1 MRGCFYPGLATRNKA
16 SGGSR
21 DLILTYSS
29 MVISALK
36 LGFTTDDMREMPMNM
51 VINFITASND
61 MNDYEDNDTRDATQ
75 ADIDRFFG

>member
-1 MRGCFYPGLATRNKA
+1 
-16 SGGSR
+16 
-21 DLILTYSS
+21 